1 MYTSHIKLD
10 ICSIELI
17 SDPHNPWMVM
27 IHGFGGS
34 RHMWKRQVEEFKHDY
49 NLMIIELPG
58 HGDSIHGASDHPDVD
73 IVEIA
78 KMLIT
83 HIHSKGIQKADFL
96 CVSLGSLVMSAIV
109 NLCPDLV
116 RSVLLCGAI
125 FGMKGTMK
133 LVLKFGNLL
142 KVLLP
147 YMLVI
152 RLLSWVL
159 MPKRSHKVSRKFL
172 VMECKKLGR
181 REFHKWYGI
190 LCTELNRLKEN
201 IHQFTN
207 LNAFVV
213 MGREDFVFIQPALET
228 LESYQDSIQLN
239 IMENC
244 GHVCS
249 LQKWR
254 EFNVIARDFFLTD
267 RKEKPAET

>member
-1 MYTSHIKLD
+1 MDTSHITME
-10 ICSIELI
+10 ICSVELI
-17 SDPHNPWMVM
+17 SAPDHPWMVM

-49 NLMIIELPG
+49 NLMILELPG
-58 HGDSIHGASDHPDVD
+58 HGDSIHGAADHPDID

-78 KMLIT
+78 KRLVD
-83 HIHSKGIQKADFL
+83 HIHEKGIEKADFL

-109 NLCPDLV
+109 DICPELV

-125 FGMKGTMK
+125 FGMKGIMK
-133 LVLKFGNLL
+133 LILNFGNVM
-142 KVLLP
+142 KIFLP
-147 YMLVI
+147 YMVVI
-152 RLLSWVL
+152 RLLAWVL
-159 MPKRSHKVSRKFL
+159 MPKHSHKVSRKFL

-181 REFHKWYGI
+181 KEFHKWYGI
-190 LCTELNRLKEN
+190 LCSELRRLKNN
-201 IHQFTN
+201 IEKFIP

-228 LESYQDSIQLN
+228 MKDYAGKIQFTV
-239 IMENC
+239 MEQC

-254 EFNVIARDFFLTD
+254 EFNVIASDFFRGAPGLARHT
-267 RKEKPAET
+267 K

>member
-17 SDPHNPWMVM
+17 SDVNNPWMVL

-49 NLMIIELPG
+49 NLMILELPG
-58 HGDSIHGASDHPDVD
+58 HGDSIHGASDHPNTD

-78 KMLIT
+78 KLLIT
-83 HIHSKGIQKADFL
+83 HIHSKGIEKADFL
-96 CVSLGSLVMSAIV
+96 CVSLGSLVMSTIV
-109 NLCPDLV
+109 DLCPELV

-125 FGMKGTMK
+125 FGMKRSMK
-133 LVLKFGNLL
+133 LILKSGNLM
-142 KVLLP
+142 KAFFP
-147 YMLVI
+147 YMLVL
-152 RLLSWVL
+152 RLLAWVL

-181 REFHKWYGI
+181 KEFHKWYGI
-190 LCTELNRLKEN
+190 LCSELDRLKQN
-201 IHQFTN
+201 IQKFIP

-213 MGREDFVFIQPALET
+213 MGREDFVFIQPALEE
-228 LESYQDSIQLN
+228 LEPYKDTIPLT
-239 IMENC
+239 IMEEC

-254 EFNVIARDFFLTD
+254 EFNVIARKFFIED
-267 RKEKPAET
+267 RTATA